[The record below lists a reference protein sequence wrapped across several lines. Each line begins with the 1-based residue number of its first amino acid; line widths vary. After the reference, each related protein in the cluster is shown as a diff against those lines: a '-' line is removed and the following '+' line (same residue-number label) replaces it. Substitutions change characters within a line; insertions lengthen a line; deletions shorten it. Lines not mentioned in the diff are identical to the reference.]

1 MSLEKFMYHREP
13 NLNGYADVPLRT
25 DVSDLPERLGKAIA
39 ETQESIIQ
47 ERGIEQQEI
56 EEVIDFGSL
65 SAPAPRPQPIPV
77 PTPATNSLAQLS
89 QQLKQQAPE
98 LSGYRTP
105 TPTASIAEPPT
116 PTAPAA
122 DLPADAPLPEPQVVE
137 TRPDGWNGE
146 RNGIPI
152 GRDDPFAP
160 VEQQPLK
167 PDVIPTLDEQQP
179 QGTGVY
185 GDFLP
190 SNPELKT
197 QERGT
202 DLSEPSYE
210 PLSTEEGWNN
220 KDFKAFMSSQH
231 VYEGSG
237 IEYLEPGTPY
247 PATDGETYMGIKTPL
262 VTAKDGFHQPG
273 SWDPFKTPDDPEF
286 RRAYR
291 IGQSVIG
298 HPEFGAYKAYW
309 DGDKFVTLENFY
321 RRWESGEF
329 DFKVRKRG
337 SGIMR
342 DLKRFYESVVPEPAR
357 EYLEKGLQNYAEN
370 EAAVSQEIKDNL
382 PENIAK
388 VLEEAEAQADE
399 TGTDAFL
406 DTVARNTQLDRG
418 FIEMVITLALTATGA
433 VGGSRRFKKWGKTVE
448 RSYANALQKAK
459 TGDTIP
465 FSSGTGIDKNY
476 FRNSKDPFE
485 RFAST
490 QGGTMSPEN
499 VVKNFPKTQPPAPPA
514 TPKRN
519 TKLDNLVSQ
528 QSAKM
533 RKEFEQFSQK
543 QSAQQAARNAAYP
556 EHIRKAFKATYGL
569 EIPKGYKIPETMLKQ
584 LEFKATTLRK

>member
-1 MSLEKFMYHREP
+1 MYHREP

-39 ETQESIIQ
+39 DTQESIIQ

-89 QQLKQQAPE
+89 QQLKQQAPQ
-98 LSGYRTP
+98 LSGYRSVTPAPIDQTP
-105 TPTASIAEPPT
+105 TT
-116 PTAPAA
+116 PVPV
-122 DLPADAPLPEPQVVE
+122 PSPVAPLQPVE
-137 TRPDGWNGE
+137 
-146 RNGIPI
+146 
-152 GRDDPFAP
+152 

-167 PDVIPTLDEQQP
+167 PDVIPTLDEATP
-179 QGTGVY
+179 EGTGVY

-197 QERGT
+197 QQRGT

-210 PLSTEEGWNN
+210 PLSTKEGFNN
-220 KDFKAFMSSQH
+220 KDFKAFMRSQGIAQ
-231 VYEGSG
+231 GSA
-237 IEYLEPGTPY
+237 IPYLEPGTPY
-247 PATDGETYMGIKTPL
+247 PATTGEFGEPR

-273 SWDPFKTPDDPEF
+273 SWDPYKKPDDPEF

-291 IGQSVIG
+291 IGTPVIG

-342 DLKRFYESVVPEPAR
+342 DLKSFYEDVVPEPAR
-357 EYLEKGLQNYAEN
+357 EYLETGLKNYAEN

-459 TGDTIP
+459 TGDNIP

-485 RFAST
+485 RFASA

-499 VVKNFPKTQPPAPPA
+499 VVKNYPKTQPPAPPL

-528 QSAKM
+528 KGDLL
-533 RKEFEQFSQK
+533 RKEFNQFFDQK
-543 QSAQQAARNAAYP
+543 QAAQAARNAAYP

-569 EIPKGYKIPETMLKQ
+569 EVPKGYKIPESMLKQ
-584 LEFKATTLRK
+584 LEFKATTLR